1 MIRRID
7 LRDGGAGA
15 APDYRT
21 LVPRA
26 DFDVEAALHVVRPI
40 CDDVRDRGVEA
51 IAEYSERFDG
61 VTQTDITVP
70 REALTG
76 RWRTSTREIRAGL
89 EESIRRLR
97 ITCEAELGSDIV
109 TDLGPGRASPSG

>member
-7 LRDGGAGA
+7 LRDGPVTTEGPSGAAHGAGTT
-15 APDYRT
+15 PDYRT

-40 CDDVRDRGVEA
+40 CDDVRERGVEA
-51 IAEYSERFDG
+51 IAEDSERFDG

-70 REALTG
+70 REALTDALANLDPQV
-76 RWRTSTREIRAGL
+76 RAGL

-97 ITCEAELGSDIV
+97 ITCEAEL
-109 TDLGPGRASPSG
+109 

>member
-7 LRDGGAGA
+7 LRDGPVTTEGPSGAAHGAGA

-40 CDDVRDRGVEA
+40 CDDVRERGVEA
-51 IAEYSERFDG
+51 VMEYSLKFDG
-61 VTQTDITVP
+61 VEQSDITVP
-70 REALTG
+70 RQALRDALDALDPG
-76 RWRTSTREIRAGL
+76 IRAGL
-89 EESIRRLR
+89 EESI
-97 ITCEAELGSDIV
+97 
-109 TDLGPGRASPSG
+109 